1 MKHIILILI
10 GIALFFVSSIFCPST
25 FPQSYQDDF
34 DVLKE
39 ENWVHWGK
47 YAFWRVEDGFLKG
60 WLQSPGPA
68 GHVPTLELLQ
78 FKDPSGSIVDI
89 RINNQ
94 INDREFIQR
103 QVKIPG
109 YKNITMTVKNIAKKQ
124 QGFGIALGRRHHHF
138 HGAAPFFYL
147 FYPNDIYAAYVSPQ
161 DGGNVP
167 FNTKPLE
174 PLKQGFILEVINRWK
189 TSELASMEIR
199 FNQGYFQWFADGE
212 KREEFEDPEFPSVE
226 IFGFFIISGSG
237 AVGHGSVDSFKIR
250 GPGLSVSPQA
260 KLTTT
265 WGQLKRK

>member
-1 MKHIILILI
+1 MKQVRNTFVWITLFSLC
-10 GIALFFVSSIFCPST
+10 GIFSIST

-60 WLQSPGPA
+60 WLQSPTA
-68 GHVPTLELLQ
+68 GGDIHPTLELLQ
-78 FKDPSGSIVDI
+78 FKDPSGSIVNI
-89 RINNQ
+89 K
-94 INDREFIQR
+94 INDQEFIQR

-138 HGAAPFFYL
+138 PGTAPFFYL
-147 FYPNDIYAAYVSPQ
+147 FYPNDIYAVYVNPQ
-161 DGGNVP
+161 NGGGAP

-174 PLKQGFILEVINRWK
+174 PLKQGFILEVLNRWK

-199 FNQGYFQWFADGE
+199 FNQGHFQWFADGE

-226 IFGFFIISGSG
+226 IFGFFITSHGLT
-237 AVGHGSVDSFKIR
+237 VGHGSVDSFKIR

-265 WGQLKRK
+265 WGHLKQQK

>member
-1 MKHIILILI
+1 MKQARNTFVWITLFSLC
-10 GIALFFVSSIFCPST
+10 GIFSIST
-25 FPQSYQDDF
+25 FTQSYQDDF

-39 ENWVHWGK
+39 KNWVHWGK
-47 YAFWRVEDGFLKG
+47 YAIWRVEDGFLKG
-60 WLQSPGPA
+60 WLQSPA
-68 GHVPTLELLQ
+68 GDLPTLELLQ

-89 RINNQ
+89 K
-94 INDREFIQR
+94 INDQEFIQR

-124 QGFGIALGRRHHHF
+124 RGFGIALGRRHHHF
-138 HGAAPFFYL
+138 PGAVPFFYL
-147 FYPNDIYAAYVSPQ
+147 FYPNDIYAAYVSPR
-161 DGGNVP
+161 DGGDVP

-189 TSELASMEIR
+189 TSELAFMEIR
-199 FNQGYFQWFADGE
+199 FNRGHFQWFADGE

-226 IFGFFIISGSG
+226 IFGFFIKSDGG

-250 GPGLSVSPQA
+250 GPGLSVVPQA

-265 WGQLKRK
+265 WGHLKQHQ